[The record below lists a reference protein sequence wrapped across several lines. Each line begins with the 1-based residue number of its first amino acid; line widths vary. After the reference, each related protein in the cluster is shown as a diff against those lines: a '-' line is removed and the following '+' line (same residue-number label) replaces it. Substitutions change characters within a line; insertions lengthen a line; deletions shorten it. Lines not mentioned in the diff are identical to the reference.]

1 MPLSNLVIVSIL
13 FIMVFLY
20 SKYNFLKITDSPNLR
35 SMHSRPKPN
44 MGGLF
49 LIISILFFFYFQNLD
64 NFKIYFI
71 ILSLSIL
78 IGILDDLNKIKF
90 KIKFLTLLLLCYILI
105 YLNFENN
112 IYSISILIFTFI
124 FTFHF
129 INIFNFMD
137 GTDGTA
143 LSQTIFFL
151 TILLLFNNNIFT
163 FYQIITLIIFCLVL
177 LFFNLPNSKLFI
189 GNVGSYSISSLL
201 ILIFFNEDLSINNF
215 IIWIITFLF
224 FYLDTSFTLV
234 KRLLNNKNIFE
245 AHKDHLYQKIASKK
259 NHLYFF
265 VILNIYNYFIVLPYL
280 YLSNILL
287 SNDLFYHLI
296 FIFINIIVYI
306 LVYRFFNVIK

>member
-1 MPLSNLVIVSIL
+1 MFLSNFIIVSTL
-13 FIMVFLY
+13 FLIVFFY
-20 SKYNFLKITDSPNLR
+20 SKYNFLKITDNPNLR
-35 SMHSRPKPN
+35 SMHSKPKPN

-49 LIISILFFFYFQNLD
+49 LIFSILFFFYFENID
-64 NFKIYFI
+64 NFNIYLI
-71 ILSLSIL
+71 IFSLSII

-90 KIKFLTLLLLCYILI
+90 KIKFLTLLLLCFILI
-105 YLNFENN
+105 YLSFDNN
-112 IYSISILIFTFI
+112 NYSISIFLITFI

-151 TILLLFNNNIFT
+151 IFLLLFDSNLFSLSQT
-163 FYQIITLIIFCLVL
+163 TTIIILSLVL

-189 GNVGSYSISSLL
+189 GNVGSYSISSFL
-201 ILIFFNEDLSINNF
+201 ILILFTDELTIHNF
-215 IIWIITFLF
+215 IIWIIIFLF

-245 AHKDHLYQKIASKK
+245 AHKDHLYQKIASRK

-265 VILNIYNYFIVLPYL
+265 IFLNIYNYLIVLPYL
-280 YLSNILL
+280 YFSNTLL

-296 FIFINIIVYI
+296 FIFLNIILYL
-306 LVYRFFNVIK
+306 LVYRFFNVSK